1 MSLAYHEAGHA
12 VIARVLGIEVRLATI
27 RPDKFSAGH
36 VTHGASWPDR
46 EDANGTIAAED
57 REEEWQQRMEMAED
71 RAKLALAGPIAE
83 MKYLPTLNGEHF
95 ADSSDLLNVAVY
107 LKIAGGF
114 SPISEVLVPGK
125 PLRQTNGE
133 VSQLWERL
141 QADTADLVE
150 LHWLSIERVAE
161 ALLIHEELGQEE
173 IEALVSDGA
182 GLQASKREAVERE
195 TLAMEA
201 METQATHLIKNP
213 PQEDDGGEVW

>member
-1 MSLAYHEAGHA
+1 MVKVTMRWKDKRARLQETMAYHEAGHVLIACEFGCKMSLAHHEAAHA

-57 REEEWQQRMEMAED
+57 REEEWQQRMEMAEN
-71 RAKLALAGPIAE
+71 RAKVALAGPIAE
-83 MKYLPTLNGEHF
+83 MKYRPTLNGEHF
-95 ADSSDLLNVAVY
+95 ADYCDLLNVAVY
-107 LKIAGGF
+107 LEIAGGF

-125 PLRQTNGE
+125 PLQQTNGK
-133 VSQLWERL
+133 VSRLWELL

-173 IEALVSDGA
+173 IEALVY
-182 GLQASKREAVERE
+182 
-195 TLAMEA
+195 
-201 METQATHLIKNP
+201 
-213 PQEDDGGEVW
+213 

>member
-1 MSLAYHEAGHA
+1 MVKVTMRWKDKRARLQETMAYHEAGHVLIACEFGRKMCLAYHEAGHA

-71 RAKLALAGPIAE
+71 RAKLE
-83 MKYLPTLNGEHF
+83 
-95 ADSSDLLNVAVY
+95 
-107 LKIAGGF
+107 IAGGF

-125 PLRQTNGE
+125 PLQQTNGE
-133 VSQLWERL
+133 VSRLWELL

-173 IEALVSDGA
+173 IEALVY
-182 GLQASKREAVERE
+182 
-195 TLAMEA
+195 
-201 METQATHLIKNP
+201 
-213 PQEDDGGEVW
+213 